1 MTDFEDFALLVKN
14 MRHAQKE
21 YFRTRDA
28 FWLTRAK
35 DLERKCDRAL
45 VETGLILNED
55 DI

>member
-1 MTDFEDFALLVKN
+1 MTDFEDFALLGKN

-28 FWLTRAK
+28 FWLTQAK
-35 DLERKCDRAL
+35 DLERRFDRAL
-45 VETGLILNED
+45 VNTGLILNEE